1 NPCTLRSPHPVLKR
15 VQSLFMNVIHVQDLV
30 KRFGQITAV
39 DNIHLDVE
47 AGQIFGFLGPNG
59 AGKSTTIKILATL
72 LKPTAGSASV
82 AGYDV
87 ATKPND
93 VRRNIVLVFQ
103 DQSLDDRLTA
113 QENLW

>member
-1 NPCTLRSPHPVLKR
+1 
-15 VQSLFMNVIHVQDLV
+15 MNVIHVQDLV

-87 ATKPND
+87 GVGLWA
-93 VRRNIVLVFQ
+93 RCCWIASVFP
-103 DQSLDDRLTA
+103 S
-113 QENLW
+113 